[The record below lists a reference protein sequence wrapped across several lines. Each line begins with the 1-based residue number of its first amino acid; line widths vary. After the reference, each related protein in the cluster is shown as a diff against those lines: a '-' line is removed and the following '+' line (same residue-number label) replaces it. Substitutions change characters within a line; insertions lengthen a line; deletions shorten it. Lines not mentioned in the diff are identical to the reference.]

1 MKLRAIFLAFAILFS
16 SLQSIAAAPPKA
28 GAICSKLG
36 SFAIN
41 NGKKFTC
48 IKSGKKLIWNKGVV
62 VKSAAPSPSPTIIIS
77 SPSPT
82 PTPTTSPSPTP
93 SVTPTRQNPKG
104 PTSFDDLVE
113 RYDGIS
119 YAAWSKSQTAIT
131 NASDV
136 APPYK
141 ALIGQNTKLL
151 FQKPSVAFDVV
162 ARLYSGFKSS
172 EDFTVLFFGYED
184 RLWAQEQMKQL
195 QPDHDSR
202 WITYTACATRATC
215 WGAGV
220 FTDQKAR
227 VLVVIS
233 AEVSDKNHTSG
244 TLEAHEYTHAIQQNQ
259 MRRPSPWPPI
269 GDWPPTW
276 FIEGQALFAQNASIY
291 FDSFEMYTLNRR
303 ETADELFRDPT
314 INSEWIQEYFV
325 INAPATWFSKYKSW
339 RQYDLGGMLVEILT
353 AIKGPSSTMEVWKLM
368 GNGSTFPD
376 AFAKVYGVSFEK
388 ALPII
393 SKAIALQLGRS

>member
-1 MKLRAIFLAFAILFS
+1 VKLRAIFLAFAILFS
-16 SLQSIAAAPPKA
+16 SFQSNAATPPKA

-303 ETADELFRDPT
+303 ETADEL
-314 INSEWIQEYFV
+314 
-325 INAPATWFSKYKSW
+325 
-339 RQYDLGGMLVEILT
+339 VEILT